1 MELERLESTLT
12 EMIKEQQMKLGYE
25 KETVRF
31 YFQETSMDAFLG
43 LPYSTDWTDAQISS
57 LQEKMRKQAGGT
69 LGELVITKKGNRFC
83 VTIPP
88 EGSAYVHQHV
98 KENPFLREMIQLFQC
113 HHVELAEV
121 QALFERYGAY
131 RCEKADGLEFDY
143 LFYFL
148 TPDVDTW
155 FYCLKFDAGHASY
168 HRFTKEDL
176 ETVL

>member
-1 MELERLESTLT
+1 MKLDRLESTLT
-12 EMIKEQQMKLGYE
+12 EMIKEQQMKLGDE

-31 YFQETSMDAFLG
+31 YFQETSIDAFLG
-43 LPYSTDWTDAQISS
+43 LPYSTDWTDAQVSS

-69 LGELVITKKGNRFC
+69 LGELVITKKGKRFC

-98 KENPFLREMIQLFQC
+98 KENPFLGEMIQLFQC

-131 RCEKADGLEFDY
+131 RCEKADGTEFDY

-148 TPDVDTW
+148 TEDVDNW
-155 FYCLKFDAGHASY
+155 YYCLKFDTGHASY